1 MSVQLRKAGILLSI
15 GMMCVSGVLA
25 QTKSSYTGPTVEL
38 QFVHGYTGSDRPVI
52 EDMIKNFNASH
63 PNIVVKGSAVAWAST
78 WQQLGPLVSAG
89 KAPDVLAMTE
99 DVIKKFSLRN
109 ALTVLTPTAL
119 KTATINAGDY
129 YNTMWA
135 MATDKGNVFGVPFGS
150 VAGVMYYN
158 KDLFDEAKVPY
169 PSSNDTFTT
178 FADKL
183 TKLKA
188 ALGSD
193 YYGICLPADFARMG
207 AFAYANG
214 WQQFNTKGKSNLL
227 DPRFVSAFNF
237 YTGLAKNKVAV
248 QPSELSAGWP
258 GDCLKGGKVGV
269 AIEGGWLVDFLK
281 TNAPN
286 LKYGTALMP
295 FSDTTKKRGNFLYT
309 VGWAINSGTKNQAAA
324 IKVLNALT
332 SPQAQEFVLSQGLA
346 IPSRSA
352 LASSSSFK
360 GTDAK
365 TLNSVAIFQ
374 GATSGNVQSF
384 SFGPAGTD
392 WMKPVNEALAAV
404 LSGQKSSADALK
416 KAQQDMTTFQN
427 R

>member
-1 MSVQLRKAGILLSI
+1 MKRTTLTLLSLSLL
-15 GMMCVSGVLA
+15 GGTLLQSAAA
-25 QTKSSYTGPTVEL
+25 QKAAA
-38 QFVHGYTGSDRPVI
+38 PVTI
-52 EDMIKNFNASH
+52 
-63 PNIVVKGSAVAWAST
+63 
-78 WQQLGPLVSAG
+78 
-89 KAPDVLAMTE
+89 
-99 DVIKKFSLRN
+99 
-109 ALTVLTPTAL
+109 
-119 KTATINAGDY
+119 TINGFGGTDQSTVSDLINRFVKPQLAKQNINVVYQPLNDYNKQLTTLLAGGTAGDLFY
-129 YNTMWA
+129 LDSTAVDGYVATGKVLSLNGRVSSAPFVSTLNKAFTRNGKLYAIAKDFNTLA
-135 MATDKGNVFGVPFGS
+135 VV
-150 VAGVMYYN
+150 YN

-169 PSSNDTFTT
+169 PSSNDSFTT

-183 TKLKA
+183 TKLKS

-214 WQQFNTKGKSNLL
+214 WKQFDAKGKSNLL

-295 FSDTTKKRGNFLYT
+295 LSDTTKKRGNFLYT

-324 IKVLNALT
+324 LKVLNALT
-332 SPQAQEFVLSQGLA
+332 SPQAQEYVLSQGLA

-365 TLNSVAIFQ
+365 TLNSVAVFQ
-374 GATSGNVQSF
+374 GASSGNVQSF
-384 SFGPAGTD
+384 SFGAAGID
-392 WMKPVNEALAAV
+392 WMKPVNAALAAV
-404 LSGQKSSADALK
+404 LSGEKSSADALK